1 MYIKYIE
8 PKYFDGVRNVVGY
21 SYNKDRYLN
30 VIFCPICAK
39 DPEMYGEGLFFVD
52 GQYKRKQLVPCGCS
66 KNHKYTESQFIILVK
81 RELSKTQHKGL
92 SFVKLSEEFNGYDTR
107 FEIMC
112 ATHGVFTTLL
122 DNIRYK
128 KSNNSACTKCSGT
141 YVKTPEEYTE
151 HCNSQYVDQNFKF
164 FLPEDLPELDHSKYV
179 YYSCPK
185 CSNDEY
191 VKEGICSGVF
201 RLHKTQINK
210 KAISCR
216 CSSGFYWKEPHVKY
230 QITKIIKEENLKD
243 KFIGFVD
250 GYKNNTSKFIRECQ
264 DHGEYTTTV
273 VNFKN
278 RRDGCPLCYK
288 SRFNSSKPAYVYLV
302 RWYGFG
308 EEYLKFGI
316 TNREVIARVKEQ
328 YSKCDLDYEILSS
341 YYFENGILAEKLE
354 NIIKDNFETSL
365 CSKTFMRNGH
375 TETTSV
381 DNYELISF
389 LCEEFSTKYNKVY
402 GEYL

>member
-1 MYIKYIE
+1 MKYDEIRDIIGE
-8 PKYFDGVRNVVGY
+8 YFDKETY
-21 SYNKDRYLN
+21 KHKDI
-30 VIFCPICAK
+30 VFCPICAK
-39 DPEMYGEGLFFVD
+39 DHEMYGNGTFIVD
-52 GQYKRKQLVPCGCS
+52 KQYKKKGIIPCGCS
-66 KNHKYTESQFIILVK
+66 KRRKYTESQFLILVK
-81 RELSKTQHKGL
+81 RELSKPQHNGL
-92 SFVKLSEEFNGYDTR
+92 SLVKLSEEFNGYDTR
-107 FEIMC
+107 FDVMC
-112 ATHGVFTTLL
+112 KTHGIFNTFL

-141 YVKTPEEYTE
+141 YVKTPEEYIE
-151 HCNSQYVDQNFKF
+151 YCNTKYVDYNFKF

-179 YYSCPK
+179 YYSCPR

-201 RLHKTQINK
+201 RLHKTQTSSNGIHL
-210 KAISCR
+210 SCR
-216 CSSGFYWKEPHVKY
+216 CSERYSWEEKHRKY

-243 KFIGFVD
+243 EFIGFVD
-250 GYKNNTSKFIRECQ
+250 GYKNNTSKFIRKCEE
-264 DHGEYTTTV
+264 HGEYTTAFA
-273 VNFKN
+273 NFKN
-278 RRDGCPLCYK
+278 RRDSCPKCYK
-288 SRFNSSKPAYVYLV
+288 SRFNPSKPACVYLV

-316 TNREVIARVKEQ
+316 TNREVIERVKEQ
-328 YSKCDLDYEILSS
+328 YSKSDLDYEILSF
-341 YYFENGILAEKLE
+341 YYFQNGALAEKLE

-375 TETTSV
+375 TETTSM